1 MCGRFTLRASPKDV
15 ADLFF
20 VDVQLELLPR
30 FNIAPTQE
38 VLAIRAAVDRRH
50 AGATGRE
57 AAKVRLPAAKVV
69 VYIDHQDIYVVG
81 SLFKLGDVFRH
92 RQRVLQELVPFWKLR
107 SLITSISSRA
117 TSDLSGAL
125 PWRSSFLL
133 GIAAFL
139 LILFGCSR

>member
-38 VLAIRAAVDRRH
+38 VLAIRAAVDSRH

-92 RQRVLQELVPFWKLR
+92 RQRVLQELVPFWKLQIVNYVDQQQGNIRLVR
-107 SLITSISSRA
+107 SVAVEGIIFIRHRGLSSDTVR
-117 TSDLSGAL
+117 L
-125 PWRSSFLL
+125 
-133 GIAAFL
+133 
-139 LILFGCSR
+139 